1 MKPVIGITS
10 SMETDCSQYTINNR
24 NIRAIENAG
33 GIPVMLPY
41 LKNDEDIDYMMNKL
55 DGLYLTGGYDIDP
68 TLFGEEP
75 LPGLGI
81 IIPERDRSEI
91 AYVEK
96 MIERDKPILGVCR
109 GSQILN
115 IALGGLMYQDIYSQL
130 DTVKLLQ
137 HRQKAPIDHRSHFV
151 HVKEGS
157 LLYQLT
163 GLDKF
168 KVNSYHHQTNNRVP
182 EDYQICATASDGIIE
197 AFESEKHRFVLGLQW
212 HPEGL
217 IDCKDDPSF
226 AIYQGF
232 IKACMNQ

>member
-41 LKNDEDIDYMMNKL
+41 LKEKEDINHMMNKL

-75 LPGLGI
+75 LPGLGT

-91 AYVEK
+91 AYIER
-96 MIERDKPILGVCR
+96 MIETDKPILGVCR

-115 IALGGLMYQDIYSQL
+115 IAIGGSMYQDIYTQL
-130 DTVKLLQ
+130 DTSTLLQ
-137 HRQKAPIDHRSHFV
+137 HQQKAPFGHRSHFV
-151 HVKEGS
+151 NVKEDS
-157 LLYQLT
+157 LLFQLT
-163 GLDKF
+163 GMDKF

-182 EDYQICATASDGIIE
+182 KDYQICATASDGIIE
-197 AFESEKHRFVLGLQW
+197 AFESTNHRFVLGLQW

-217 IDCKDDPSF
+217 IDYKEDPSLS
-226 AIYQGF
+226 IYQGF
-232 IKACMNQ
+232 IKACIDQ